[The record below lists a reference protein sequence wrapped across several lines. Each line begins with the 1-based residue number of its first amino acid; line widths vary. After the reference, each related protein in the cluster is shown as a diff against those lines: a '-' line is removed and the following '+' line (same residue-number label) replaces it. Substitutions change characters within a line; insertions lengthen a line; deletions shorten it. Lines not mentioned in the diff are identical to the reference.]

1 MDDDFRCQMQKLL
14 HKRKRMAVVRLEC
27 AALGGVVEGEEYA
40 VQVTLRALLPEGQA
54 EAFSMRM
61 TELSAGAFGA
71 VELGQVLR
79 PAPLEGR

>member
-1 MDDDFRCQMQKLL
+1 M
-14 HKRKRMAVVRLEC
+14 
-27 AALGGVVEGEEYA
+27 
-40 VQVTLRALLPEGQA
+40 TLRALLPEGQA

>member
-1 MDDDFRCQMQKLL
+1 MEEYLIPTRTAQAEFVE
-14 HKRKRMAVVRLEC
+14 KRSTFIGHVWPVDSE
-27 AALGGVVEGEEYA
+27 EQEEYA